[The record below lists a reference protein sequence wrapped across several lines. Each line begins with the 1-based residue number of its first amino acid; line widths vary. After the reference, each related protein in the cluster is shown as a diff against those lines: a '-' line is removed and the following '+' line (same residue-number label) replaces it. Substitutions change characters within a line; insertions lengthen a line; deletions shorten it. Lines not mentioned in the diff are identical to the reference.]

1 MNRRTLLI
9 GGGAGVGL
17 IVAFAAWPRRGGSPL
32 RAAAGEEVFGP
43 YLRIATDGRVTV
55 AVPQA
60 ETGQG
65 TWTGLAQIAADEL
78 GAAWD
83 SVAVEPAPLAPRYA
97 NPLVGDTRLTAQS
110 SSIRAFEAP
119 LREAA
124 AMARAMLLEAAAAQW
139 DVDASDCQA
148 QGGFVVNGA
157 RRLAFG
163 EMAEAAAKRR
173 PPATPTLRP
182 GVLAGKSLPR
192 LDLPAK
198 SDGSL
203 RFAGDV
209 RLPGLRFVSVRL
221 APPGGR
227 VTAYDR
233 AAAGAKRA
241 RIVANDHWLAAVAE
255 TTWAASRALD
265 AAAPRFS
272 GPADA
277 DTPAIDQALVA
288 ALDAPMDSVV
298 EQGDYD
304 AAVAGKRP
312 LAATYSIAPTP
323 HLSLEPTAVTV
334 RLSSDGLELWMAT
347 IAPDLARAAAAKA
360 AGIDEGQV
368 TLYPMPVG
376 DGGGGAVDSGLV
388 AIAIAVARAV
398 NAPVSLTMPA
408 ATAQNHDALRPPLAA
423 RISALGDEQGGLAS
437 WHGRF
442 VGAAGLDA
450 DLARARGEAV
460 PAFVA
465 RGAAPPYA
473 AAAMR
478 IEAASVALP
487 IACGYMRGDV
497 EPLTAFANESF
508 VDEMARARGVEPLA
522 FRIGL
527 LGGQPRLARA
537 LSTRGDARRMGRRRA
552 RQLARAWPARRGFGS
567 VIGLLA
573 EATIG
578 LDQRIAVTRLVAA
591 VDAGRLVNPGLVR
604 QQVEGGLLACPG
616 QRDRPRAGN
625 HRRHA
630 ARAPARRAW
639 AADAQGAAQGRGRAA
654 VQRRGA
660 GRGQRARRAGACRGG
675 RQCDLR
681 RHRNALASAAV
692 RPDECGMI
700 RPPTTPSSPPPVGV
714 LLTNLGTPDA
724 PDAGG
729 GAPLPRRI
737 SVRPAGDR
745 DSRTI
750 AWQPILHGIILR
762 TRPKKSAHAYRA
774 GVDRRGLAARRRSPR
789 ARRTALQ
796 ARLGD
801 SVMRRLMPCAT
812 AIRRSASAIDR
823 LFAAGATR
831 ILVAPLYPQYCAGH
845 DRERTRRRPSPRS
858 PRCAGSRRCARC
870 RPITTIRSTS
880 TR

>member
-1 MNRRTLLI
+1 MNCRTLLI

-334 RLSSDGLELWMAT
+334 RLSSAGLELWMAT

-360 AGIDEGQV
+360 AGIAEGQV

-408 ATAQNHDALRPPLAA
+408 ATAQNHGALRPPLAA

-442 VGAAGLDA
+442 AGAAGLDA

-473 AAAMR
+473 AAAVR

-487 IACGYMRGDV
+487 IACGYLRGDV

-537 LSTRGDARRMGRRRA
+537 LSTAATRGGWDGGARGSSLG
-552 RQLARAWPARRGFGS
+552 LACATGFGS

-591 VDAGRLVNPGLVR
+591 VDAGRLVNPGLVT
-604 QQVEGGLLACPG
+604 QQIEGGLL
-616 QRDRPRAGN
+616 
-625 HRRHA
+625 HA
-630 ARAPARRAW
+630 LVSATGPAPEII
-639 AADAQGAAQGRGRAA
+639 AA
-654 VQRRGA
+654 
-660 GRGQRARRAGACRGG
+660 
-675 RQCDLR
+675 
-681 RHRNALASAAV
+681 
-692 RPDECGMI
+692 M
-700 RPPTTPSSPPPVGV
+700 
-714 LLTNLGTPDA
+714 
-724 PDAGG
+724 
-729 GAPLPRRI
+729 
-737 SVRPAGDR
+737 
-745 DSRTI
+745 
-750 AWQPILHGIILR
+750 
-762 TRPKKSAHAYRA
+762 
-774 GVDRRGLAARRRSPR
+774 PR
-789 ARRTALQ
+789 ARPLGALGLPTLKGLPKVEVVLLSSDAAPGGVSGLGALVLTA
-796 ARLGD
+796 AVGNAIFAATGMRL
-801 SVMRRLMPCAT
+801 RRLPFDPM
-812 AIRRSASAIDR
+812 SAA
-823 LFAAGATR
+823 
-831 ILVAPLYPQYCAGH
+831 
-845 DRERTRRRPSPRS
+845 
-858 PRCAGSRRCARC
+858 
-870 RPITTIRSTS
+870 
-880 TR
+880 